1 MLRNLF
7 LTAARALKKNRFF
20 SFLNIVGLSIGMAVF
35 MLIAQYVHFERS
47 YEDFTPGNEDIY
59 RLTLASYLN
68 NELVLSSAEN
78 YPGAA
83 LALEAELGEV
93 EGYARLYN
101 MGYKNNVVITYED
114 AKPQPI
120 AFKHRRFLYADSSFL
135 TLMHYPLIE
144 GDPTTALA
152 EPFTAVISEKY
163 ARMYFGADD
172 PIGKSLR
179 MQDDDYNNELV
190 KVTGVFKDIPP
201 NTHLKFDVL
210 FSYKTLFARG
220 KNAIPRY
227 DQSWGRKDMYTFIKL
242 RPGTD
247 PKELEKKFPEI
258 VSKYS
263 PELKERNQ
271 QDILALQPIKDI
283 HLKSN
288 LSEEFEQNGDHRI
301 VLFLS
306 IIGVFVLIIAWIN
319 YVNLATAKAMERANE
334 VGVRKVMGA
343 LKGQLIGQFLVESAL
358 INLLSLIASILL
370 VLLCLE
376 PFNSLSGLSLDWTY
390 LTQRWFLML
399 VFCLW
404 ITGTLL
410 SGVYPAFVLS
420 SFMPATVLKG
430 KLRNS
435 ARGLLLR
442 KSLVV
447 FQFTSSVALIAG
459 TLIVF
464 DQLNFMMSKDIGM
477 NIDQVLVMERPGIWP
492 VDRKA
497 WDTSVDVFR
506 NELAN
511 NPDIKGISLSLTV
524 PGKQREYKS
533 IIKKYGAS
541 DDTGVTMRVNSMD
554 DNFLEVFEMKLL
566 AGRIFSRD
574 QVQDPDTSVIITESG
589 AKLLGYAN
597 PEDAVGQTITVM
609 AFNYHPV
616 VVGVVND
623 YHQVSLK
630 SSADPTVFFCT
641 FYYGELYSLRLRT
654 NDLERGVES
663 VRSAWQKAFPGNPF
677 EYFFLDDYFNRQY
690 ENERKFGKLFST
702 FAGLA
707 IIVGCLGLFG
717 LSAFTTTQRTKE
729 IGIRKVLGSSISSI
743 FILLTREYLIL
754 IALALVIAIPA
765 VYFIMDDWIS
775 SFSYRT
781 TISWSIFV
789 LAGFSVLMIAL
800 ITVSYQTLKAAR
812 SNPVESLR
820 YE

>member
-1 MLRNLF
+1 MLRNLV
-7 LTAARALKKNRFF
+7 LTALRALKKNRFF

-35 MLIAQYVHFERS
+35 MLIAQYVHFEKS
-47 YEDFTPGNEDIY
+47 YEGFIPGNEDIY
-59 RLTLASYLN
+59 RLTLTTYLN
-68 NELVLSSAEN
+68 NELIMSSAEN

-83 LALEAELGEV
+83 PALKTELGEV

-101 MGYKNNVVITYED
+101 AGYKNNVIITYED

-135 TLMHYPLIE
+135 ALMQYPLIA
-144 GDPTTALA
+144 GDPRTALA
-152 EPFTAVISEKY
+152 EPLTAVVSEKY
-163 ARMYFGADD
+163 ARMYFGAED
-172 PIGKSLR
+172 PLGKSIR
-179 MQDDDYNNELV
+179 MQDDDNNNELV
-190 KVTGVFKDIPP
+190 KVTGVFKDIPS
-201 NTHLKFDVL
+201 NTHLRFDVL
-210 FSYKTLFARG
+210 FSYKTLLGRG
-220 KNAIPRY
+220 DYAIPRY
-227 DQSWGRKDMYTFIKL
+227 DQSWSRKDMYTFIKL
-242 RPGTD
+242 RPGTN
-247 PKELEKKFPEI
+247 PKELEKKFSDI

-263 PELKERNQ
+263 PALKERNQ
-271 QDILALQPIKDI
+271 QDILALQPIKHI
-283 HLKSN
+283 HLKSS
-288 LSEEFEQNGDHRI
+288 LTEEFEQNGDHRI
-301 VLFLS
+301 VFFLS
-306 IIGVFVLIIAWIN
+306 IIGFFVLIIAWIN
-319 YVNLATAKAMERANE
+319 YINLATAKAMERANE

-343 LKGQLIGQFLVESAL
+343 LKGQLIGQFLAESAL
-358 INLLSLIASILL
+358 INLMSLLTALLL
-370 VLLCLE
+370 VILCLG
-376 PFNSLSGLSLDWTY
+376 PFNSLSGLSLDWIY
-390 LTQRWFLML
+390 LTHAWFVIL
-399 VFCLW
+399 VFGLW

-420 SFMPATVLKG
+420 SFTPVTVLKG
-430 KLRNS
+430 KLKNS

-447 FQFTSSVALIAG
+447 FQFASSVALIAG

-464 DQLNFMMSKDIGM
+464 DQLNYMMSRDIGM

-497 WDTSVDVFR
+497 GDTSIDIFR

-511 NPDIKGISLSLTV
+511 HPDIKGMSLSLTV

-533 IIKKYGAS
+533 VVKKYGAS
-541 DDTGVTMRVNSMD
+541 DDTGITMRINSMD
-554 DNFLEVFEMKLL
+554 DHFLEVFELKLL
-566 AGRIFSRD
+566 AGRAFSRG
-574 QVQDPDTSVIITESG
+574 QLQDGDTSVVITESA
-589 AKLLGYAN
+589 AKLLGFVK
-597 PEDAVGQTITVM
+597 PEDAMGQTITIE
-609 AFNYHPV
+609 AFQWHPI

-630 SSADPTVFFCT
+630 SSIDPTLFFCT
-641 FYYGELYSLRLRT
+641 FYGGELYSVRLKT
-654 NDLERGVES
+654 NNVEKS
-663 VRSAWQKAFPGNPF
+663 IENVKAAWQKAFVGNPF

-690 ENERKFGKLFST
+690 ENERKFGNLFTT

-707 IIVGCLGLFG
+707 VIVGCLGLFG

-729 IGIRKVLGSSISSI
+729 IGIRKVLGSSIGSI
-743 FILLTREYLIL
+743 FLLLTREYLIL
-754 IALALVIAIPA
+754 IALALVIAVPA

-800 ITVSYQTLKAAR
+800 ITISYQTLKAAR